1 MGKMQHFLKNKN
13 LECLKCLILY
23 ENPDLVISVAK
34 IIIHL
39 LTISSF
45 IFRFRNLSWLHEE
58 TQTLCQALHLLG
70 IPMGTVAR
78 AQAQ

>member
-1 MGKMQHFLKNKN
+1 MTLKAQGTLEERMGKMQHFLENKN

-23 ENPDLVISVAK
+23 DNLDLVILVAK

-45 IFRFRNLSWLHEE
+45 VF
-58 TQTLCQALHLLG
+58 
-70 IPMGTVAR
+70 
-78 AQAQ
+78 